1 VTRTT
6 LKAHLRAWYLIALS
20 LIPVLWAATDWH
32 AYTHF
37 AGRAD
42 AASYL
47 ALLVSPA
54 LFILGA
60 RRLFAGFAP
69 EGEAKST

>member
-1 VTRTT
+1 M
-6 LKAHLRAWYLIALS
+6 KAHLRAWYLIALS

-37 AGRAD
+37 AGKAD

-54 LFILGA
+54 LFVLGA
-60 RRLFAGFAP
+60 RRLFAEFAP
-69 EGEAKST
+69 VEDARSL

>member
-1 VTRTT
+1 V
-6 LKAHLRAWYLIALS
+6 KAHVRAWYLIALS

-37 AGRAD
+37 AGRA
-42 AASYL
+42 AAMSYL

-54 LFILGA
+54 LFVLGA
-60 RRLFAGFAP
+60 RRIFAGFP
-69 EGEAKST
+69 EQAETKSP